1 MSIAVQL
8 KTIGKVEN
16 IVTQLKKKYARKRNS
31 AGELTKLLEALHKL
45 QTYLQ
50 NLNQLKPNYNTN
62 HVQSY
67 MRAIQLH
74 VDLLHATLLA
84 VDSRKLE
91 KAVKVLSIIMKFHPV
106 KYSYVSYAIAWL
118 SELCY
123 FI

>member
-8 KTIGKVEN
+8 KTIDKVTA
-16 IVTQLKKKYARKRNS
+16 IVTQLKAKYARKRNV

-45 QTYLQ
+45 HTYLQ
-50 NLNQLKPNYNTN
+50 NLDQLKPNYNTN
-62 HVQSY
+62 HVQTY

-74 VDLLHATLLA
+74 VDLLHATLLP
-84 VDSRKLE
+84 VDSKKLE
-91 KAVKVLSIIMKFHPV
+91 KAVKVLAVIMKFHPV
-106 KYSYVSYAIAWL
+106 KYSYISYAIAWL